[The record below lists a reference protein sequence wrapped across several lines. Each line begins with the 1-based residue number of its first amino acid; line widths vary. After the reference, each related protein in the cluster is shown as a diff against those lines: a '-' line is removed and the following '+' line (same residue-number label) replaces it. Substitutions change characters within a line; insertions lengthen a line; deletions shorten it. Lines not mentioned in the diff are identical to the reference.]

1 MVYVCL
7 PTHERMP
14 LIGFRRESIDP
25 FAICACCF
33 SGFLNRALMNREA
46 ECLTRLTQARSD
58 MIQLRFE
65 RPPRLVLSAV

>member
-1 MVYVCL
+1 
-7 PTHERMP
+7 MP
-14 LIGFRRESIDP
+14 LIGFRSESIDP

-33 SGFLNRALMNREA
+33 SGFPNRALMNREA

-65 RPPRLVLSAV
+65 RSPRLVAHRYDISNRGLVSC